1 MASLAV
7 HTLLVLVATYWGDFQ
22 LLVSKQDETMEIVFN
37 ERSNEQIFVASEPT
51 QEEPKQKPEKEVKF
65 KSSQT
70 QRTELETWKRPT
82 QKQDFSTNI
91 LLENGGQ
98 GGEED
103 KEPMSE
109 QEQETFADGD
119 YYTEDN
125 RKPLKLPGYG
135 SRDTR
140 PTVPNYIQETLPP
153 GVRLGNITSL
163 NTDQHRYYSFN
174 NRLLSRF
181 VPLWGR
187 QVRQALFQ
195 WLNENNSPGI
205 SKVWVTNVEIIMD
218 ASGEIIDVQP
228 FRLSGLWPIDQAAID
243 SFKKVRQVPNPPKEL
258 VDENG
263 YIHLQ
268 FQTEVYWVP
277 QPGVRYHGGGPG
289 Q

>member
-1 MASLAV
+1 M
-7 HTLLVLVATYWGDFQ
+7 DF
-22 LLVSKQDETMEIVFN
+22 LVSKQDETMEIIFN
-37 ERSNEQIFVASEPT
+37 EPHNKQIFVASQPT
-51 QEEPKQKPEKEVKF
+51 QKEPKEKPKKEVQF
-65 KSSQT
+65 KSNQT
-70 QRTELETWKRPT
+70 QRTELETFKRPT
-82 QKQDFSTNI
+82 KQKDFVTNV
-91 LLENGGQ
+91 LLESGGN
-98 GGEED
+98 GGEENNELNNEND
-103 KEPMSE
+103 QKTLAE
-109 QEQETFADGD
+109 GD
-119 YYTEDN
+119 YYAPDD

-135 SRDTR
+135 SRDIR
-140 PTVPNYIQETLPP
+140 PTIPNYIQETLPP

-187 QVRQALFQ
+187 QVRHALYQ
-195 WLNENNSPGI
+195 WLDENNSPGI

-228 FRLSGLWPIDQAAID
+228 FRLSGLWSIDQASID

-277 QPGVRYHGGGPG
+277 QPGVRYHGGGPE
-289 Q
+289 